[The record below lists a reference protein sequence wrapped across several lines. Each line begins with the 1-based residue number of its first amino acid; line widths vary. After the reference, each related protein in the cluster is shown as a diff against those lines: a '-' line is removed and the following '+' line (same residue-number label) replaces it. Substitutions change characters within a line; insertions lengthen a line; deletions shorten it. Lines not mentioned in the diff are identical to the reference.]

1 MDMCICTMHLLI
13 YMCILSMVGYQSR
26 LYTESIAE
34 NKAMYIEQVMQQYIG
49 IQHSDRSIVK

>member
-1 MDMCICTMHLLI
+1 MMHLLI

-26 LYTESIAE
+26 LYRESITE
-34 NKAMYIEQVMQQYIG
+34 NKGMYIEQVMQQDIG